1 MREEIHNMSKRS
13 NILSR
18 TVLFVVLMLSL
29 ILCMF
34 TLNVSSRAVSAST
47 DQIMIK
53 DGASIRYKE
62 PAGIRFSAYVSDEL
76 FDNVEGH
83 VLKSNVEVG
92 MYVVPAMYT
101 DADSVTNG
109 ITSTSKG
116 VKVVS
121 SNPDNSC
128 SNFVWGAKT
137 KNEVKYYQQF
147 NVVMKDIEADYYG
160 EGILARAFLKV
171 DNVTVA
177 ETETVNYSIRE
188 VANIVL
194 AGNEL
199 EDEKLDNGQI
209 TALQNYVSATT
220 ALDAPVVSVLDGK
233 ASWES
238 VENANGYLV
247 KTSDGAIK
255 RVASTVTEFDVS
267 GKSSI
272 SVIALGDG
280 DTYSYSATA
289 NKAVHVLSETQ
300 LATFDDESY
309 FEDLSPSNPK
319 FIDNAYFPLNG
330 DFFKT
335 AQNGNETPI
344 LRVNRADANGTLANG
359 VEIGVPITAYQQA
372 AARFSAFSIQ
382 LQKGLNLENFSG
394 VKIRMNIINGWI
406 SGALASEFSY
416 YLVGQDSLDQGYL
429 SSTEN
434 VSYHVLDNLNTIF
447 DWYIPSSDLKEYYET
462 GDSLITLMVYF
473 GGNRPTGGNVDY
485 GATFGISVLLDDISY
500 YTQLDTPENLSL
512 SGNTLSWDAVE
523 NATSYVVKIGEQEI
537 PVSTNNLDISS
548 YLSSDVTIYVKA
560 IANDY
565 ADSNYASKNVIY
577 LSDGQLA
584 SFNSAFYE
592 SSVVTLE
599 GTFGQKNS
607 DGTKVTSATYTSSA
621 DGSDGALDITL
632 KQGTNWKTNKRVF
645 KVYFNS
651 AVDLTN
657 YDGISIK
664 FKVYNYSMFVYT
676 GTPNFSFKMLNK
688 TGSNYSSTTY
698 SQSIS
703 VGEWVTV
710 KFTKEQVENSLV
722 NDGTALTFMFTAN
735 GTLDTDYTIPKHTNT
750 FKIYLDDISCYND

>member
-1 MREEIHNMSKRS
+1 MSKRS

-53 DGASIRYKE
+53 DGASIRYEE

-101 DADSVTNG
+101 DADNVTNG

-121 SNPDNSC
+121 SNDETL
-128 SNFVWGAKT
+128 FVWGAKA
-137 KNEVKYYQQF
+137 KNEVNGYQQF
-147 NVVMKDIEADYYG
+147 NVVMKDIPADYYG

-199 EDEKLDNGQI
+199 EDAKLDSDQI
-209 TALQNYVSATT
+209 TELNKYVSASTT

-233 ASWES
+233 ASWEPI
-238 VENANGYLV
+238 ENANGYIV

-255 RVASTVTEFDVS
+255 RVPNTVTEFDVS

-300 LATFDDESY
+300 LATFDDASY
-309 FEDLSPSNPK
+309 FEDLISGNPAIYDSMSNKQNVDEGEYWK
-319 FIDNAYFPLNG
+319 FAGYDSDTDPNNTVWL
-330 DFFKT
+330 
-335 AQNGNETPI
+335 ETP
-344 LRVNRADANGTLANG
+344 LYKESLDGANNGSVVIAIPINTLGDGMSRHA
-359 VEIGVPITAYQQA
+359 I
-372 AARFSAFSIQ
+372 FSID
-382 LQKGLNLENFSG
+382 LQKGFDFQQDG
-394 VKIRMNIINGWI
+394 VKVRFKYIGDGNGKTGTEHYVYLGGQTVNDGYKNSSPQTTAPAVIQVSDGNWYDFYIPTSVLDDYYSEGDTRFSLIIYNVTG
-406 SGALASEFSY
+406 
-416 YLVGQDSLDQGYL
+416 
-429 SSTEN
+429 
-434 VSYHVLDNLNTIF
+434 VSYGYN
-447 DWYIPSSDLKEYYET
+447 YA
-462 GDSLITLMVYF
+462 
-473 GGNRPTGGNVDY
+473 NVI
-485 GATFGISVLLDDISY
+485 AIDDISY
-500 YTQLDTPENLSL
+500 YAQLDAPKNLALVGS
-512 SGNTLSWDAVE
+512 TLSWDAVE

-565 ADSNYASKNVIY
+565 ADSDYAIKNIIY

-607 DGTKVTSATYTSSA
+607 DGTKVTSAIYTSNVDGA
-621 DGSDGALDITL
+621 DGVLDITL

-651 AVDLTN
+651 AVDLAN

-664 FKVYNYSMFVYT
+664 FKVYNYSMFVYN
-676 GTPNFSFKMLNK
+676 GTPNFSFKMLDK
-688 TGSNYSSTTY
+688 TGSNYTTATY

-703 VGEWVTV
+703 VDEWVTV

-735 GTLDTDYTIPKHTNT
+735 GTLGTDYDIPTHTNT